1 MQVRDAGNLLTRA
14 NLAIPSVD
22 TDEIIVNY
30 RSMDELVRHLRW
42 ASPLTQCSAL
52 AAIPLPAGFRSHSSF
67 LGDLGIS
74 WKVQEPFE
82 LGLTAAA

>member
-30 RSMDELVRHLRW
+30 RNMDELVRHLRW
-42 ASPLTQCSAL
+42 DVLLEHEAVHPVVLGPRQDVAACSCL
-52 AAIPLPAGFRSHSSF
+52 
-67 LGDLGIS
+67 DLS
-74 WKVQEPFE
+74 EKVQSSDMGVE
-82 LGLTAAA
+82 L